1 MVWLLES
8 FYMKDQKKMSNNQNK
23 YKVFVDTR
31 WKQNHGIGRFASEV
45 LNESVWVTVK
55 GGFSDIF
62 KPIDPVRLF
71 LACTKNNDWFVSPSY
86 NAPIFWSHKS
96 IITVHDLMHIKY
108 SEYAGLKNRLYY
120 EFIVKPVCKN
130 SPLVF
135 TVSEFTKQE
144 IVTWAGISA
153 DKIVVVYN
161 GVDDKYHTDVAP
173 YIMGE
178 PYFFYIGDKKPHK
191 NIRRLIE
198 SFSLSKSS
206 NTHTLL
212 LSGVENP
219 EIKNW
224 ASEFGVQDKV
234 KFSGFIPEERLPSYY
249 KGAALLALPSLFEGF
264 GLPIIEAMA
273 VGTPVLTSNVTAMPE
288 IAGDAAVLINPLDV
302 DDIARGIDLLISDTN
317 LRNSLI
323 VKGLERVKMFD
334 WDASRKIWNDSIN
347 KVVGK

>member
-1 MVWLLES
+1 
-8 FYMKDQKKMSNNQNK
+8 MKIID
-23 YKVFVDTR
+23 YR
-31 WKQNHGIGRFASEV
+31 WSANHGIGRFSSEI
-45 LNESVWVTVK
+45 LKNMRGNELQ
-55 GGFSDIF
+55 GDFSDIF
-62 KPIDPVRLF
+62 NTLDPVRLY
-71 LACTKNNDWFVSPSY
+71 LRCVIGRAWYISPSY
-86 NAPIFWSHKS
+86 NCPLFWAKRS
-96 IITVHDLMHIKY
+96 IITLHDLMHIKFSDY
-108 SEYAGLKNRLYY
+108 SGLKNKIYY
-120 EFIVKPVCKN
+120 KLLVKLVCKK

-178 PYFFYIGDKKPHK
+178 PYVFYIGDKKPHK

-249 KGAALLALPSLFEGF
+249 KGAALLALPSLYEGF

-273 VGTPVLTSNVTAMPE
+273 VGTPVLTSNLTSMPE

-302 DDIARGIDLLISDTN
+302 DDIARGIDLLISEGVKKFS
-317 LRNSLI
+317 RRYVNSTHKLI
-323 VKGLERVKMFD
+323 FTPMFMMNQ
-334 WDASRKIWNDSIN
+334 RLKIAL
-347 KVVGK
+347 